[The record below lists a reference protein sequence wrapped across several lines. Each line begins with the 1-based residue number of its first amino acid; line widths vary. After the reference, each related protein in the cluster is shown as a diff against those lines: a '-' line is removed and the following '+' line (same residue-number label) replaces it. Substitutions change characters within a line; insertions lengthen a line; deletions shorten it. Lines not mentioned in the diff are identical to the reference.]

1 MDPKKALDTAQ
12 KLGASFSPR
21 TVVILLVV
29 VPLLLAACAFL
40 WKKRT
45 VMSKWL
51 GRPKLAAADSGAA
64 LPSVSGNQLRSTWK
78 RFLRTLPPTYR
89 RSILSFDHFVVF
101 GDAAA
106 GKSAVIDR
114 YSDFRRQAK
123 QFLGSHVF
131 DSHIDL
137 FIGSRSV
144 IMELAASVLLD
155 VGPKCQNALRRL
167 WRPLYRRCA
176 PTVVVVLNA
185 ERLARA
191 DYDLVDYAERLRGKI
206 NLLSDICKRPLDVR
220 VVLTHLDESPG
231 FEVFAELCAREKIP
245 LHIPVA
251 SGPDQ
256 PPMAAQIYAW
266 TERAHE
272 HLSRALVHG
281 DASQLRACVRF
292 VRASHMLPTPLGKFF
307 EVLFAPETFS
317 LAPRSGGV
325 YLASPQ
331 AAEPS
336 PLQGRPAGQRPPDP
350 RQRHRVLATALA
362 GLALAY
368 LNTAFFTQRNTRLTA
383 STALASYAP
392 VTREQE
398 RDRVLR
404 DAIQDFACETCGPIV
419 RLPDFYGDARVGVRE
434 HFSDRVRT
442 ELLIPNLRK
451 VARDGSVVAGALPN
465 RARRALFYLALVHGD
480 RSDSMRIRKDRKRL
494 QVWAEMT
501 ELPPALIEMYLEAT
515 ERAYTEEVA
524 FELPDQHNRFDM
536 APFWLSLLNDI
547 EKSMSDGEA
556 ISAEDLKALQL
567 RAADASQGLKRFDH
581 DDIVEEILAVVLNSD
596 TRDALANH
604 TRYKLQFEAFGSAR
618 KSVDLASGDEN
629 NESLGVMLQ
638 TIRASYVESPEVPL
652 VATLADRLTSLYEI
666 PAGGSATKP
675 QTVKIADRTFK
686 FDPARWA
693 LLVRNAQASALVS
706 GLLKR
711 EERDG
716 SVLIPEDAATAYSTL
731 RWNATNDGSAIF
743 VGRAEIAP
751 VYTRAGY
758 DGLVRAPV
766 QKLEHAMEVANT
778 PKAQKEQLS
787 EFVKRS
793 VRGYAIQYKR
803 QLRAYYDAF
812 ALNTPSAEALRV
824 AVSQMAVDESPYGA
838 FLHTV
843 HRQLDIDTTGELLVG
858 MQQELREYAG
868 LRQLFDHA
876 GAEAEIGKYRAILAQ
891 LLSDLGKPGDAA
903 GSDGDPPDLSR
914 ETLEHSLSQA
924 GRVALQSVRGDK
936 GSYAAM
942 IRQWHASL
950 GLQPVL
956 IEPFLAPIFELERI
970 GLRGTQSVLG
980 RAWEEQLAP
989 DIQQISRKF
998 PFDTHDYAEDVKPAE
1013 LDALFNPVSGKL
1025 FSFVRR
1031 YLDPLADPRAHGRY
1045 RLRDV
1050 FHDRVP
1056 LPERMLQTISA
1067 GEQLASQLYDAKGRA
1082 APLTL
1087 QIATVPFEHGTDPRY
1102 GLTLVY
1108 LSVGEASIHNF
1119 NQRPGLTTLRVDWS
1133 REQISQ
1139 VGIQLM
1145 NLDTQEK
1152 LYPEPLATPAS
1163 SWSVLHLLAAAKA
1176 TPVKKPENA
1185 LLYTWQVNHQP
1196 DSGRATPVRFIVL
1209 GNPFAPF
1216 TLGSPGSTVAF
1227 RGASR

>member
-1 MDPKKALDTAQ
+1 MDPKKALDTLQ

-21 TVVILLVV
+21 TIVIVLVL
-29 VPLLLAACAFL
+29 VPLALAALAFL
-40 WKKRT
+40 WKRRALVSKR
-45 VMSKWL
+45 L
-51 GRPKLAAADSGAA
+51 GRPKLAAADGSAPMPSAA
-64 LPSVSGNQLRSTWK
+64 GNQLRATWR
-78 RFLRTLPPTYR
+78 RFMKTLPPAYR
-89 RSILSFDHFVVF
+89 RSILSFDHFVVL

-106 GKSAVIDR
+106 GKSVVIDR

-131 DSHIDL
+131 DSYVD
-137 FIGSRSV
+137 FYIGSRSV

-155 VGPKCQNALRRL
+155 VGPKCQSALRRL
-167 WRPLYRRCA
+167 WRPLYSRCA

-185 ERLARA
+185 ERLRRP
-191 DYDLVDYAERLRGKI
+191 DYDLVDYAERLRGKV
-206 NLLSDICKRPLDVR
+206 NLLSSICKRPLDVR
-220 VVLTHLDESPG
+220 VVLTHVDTTPG
-231 FEVFAELCAREKIP
+231 FEVFAELCGHEKIP
-245 LHIPVA
+245 LYIPVA
-251 SGPDQ
+251 PGTDL
-256 PPMAAQIYAW
+256 PPMAAQISGW
-266 TERAHE
+266 LERAHA

-281 DASQLRACVRF
+281 GAGQLRACVTF
-292 VRASHMLPTPLGKFF
+292 LRAIDSLPTPLGKFF

-317 LAPRSGGV
+317 LTPRSGGV

-331 AAEPS
+331 AAEPT
-336 PLQGRPAGQRPPDP
+336 PLQGRPVGPKAPDP
-350 RQRHRVLATALA
+350 RQRHRWIATAVA
-362 GLALAY
+362 ALALAY
-368 LNTAFFTQRNTRLTA
+368 LNTAFFTQRGTRLTA
-383 STALASYAP
+383 SSALASYAP
-392 VTREQE
+392 VTREEE
-398 RDRVLR
+398 RDRELR
-404 DAIQDFACETCGPIV
+404 DAIQDFACDGCGAV
-419 RLPDFYGDARVGVRE
+419 ARLPDFYRGARAGLRE
-434 HFSDRVRT
+434 RFAERVRN

-451 VARDGSVVAGALPN
+451 TARDGSVVPGALVN
-465 RARRALFYLALVHGD
+465 RTRRALFYLALIHGD
-480 RSDSMRIRKDRKRL
+480 RGDSLRIRKDRKRL

-501 ELPPALIEMYLEAT
+501 ELSPALIEMYLDASQ
-515 ERAYTEEVA
+515 RAYTEEVA
-524 FELPDQHNRFDM
+524 FELPEQHNPLDM
-536 APFWLSLLNDI
+536 APYWLSFLNDVD
-547 EKSMSDGEA
+547 KSMSDGET
-556 ISAEDLKALQL
+556 ISADQLKGLQL
-567 RAADASQGLKRFDH
+567 RAADAVQALKRYEH
-581 DDIVEEILAVVLNSD
+581 DEIVEEILAIVLNGD
-596 TRDALANH
+596 THAALANH

-618 KSVDLASGDEN
+618 KNVALASGDEN

-652 VATLADRLTSLYEI
+652 VATLADRLSSLYEM
-666 PAGGSATKP
+666 PPGDSATKP
-675 QTVKIADRTFK
+675 QTVQIADKTFK

-693 LLVRNAQASALVS
+693 ILVRNAQASALIG

-716 SVLIPEDAATAYSTL
+716 SVLIPQDAAASYSTL

-743 VGRAEIAP
+743 VGRAEVAP
-751 VYTRAGY
+751 LYTRAAY
-758 DGLVRAPV
+758 EALVRLPV
-766 QKLEHAMEVANT
+766 QKLERVLELASV
-778 PKAQKEQLS
+778 PKAQKEQLN
-787 EFVKRS
+787 EFVKRN

-843 HRQLDIDTTGELLVG
+843 HRQLDLDSTGELLVG

-876 GAEAEIGKYRAILAQ
+876 GAEAEINKYRAILAQ
-891 LLSDLGKPGDAA
+891 LLADLGKPVDTAASDDASDAA
-903 GSDGDPPDLSR
+903 R
-914 ETLEHSLSQA
+914 ETLEGALSQA
-924 GRVALQSVRGDK
+924 GRAALQSVRGDK
-936 GSYAAM
+936 GSYAQM

-950 GLQPVL
+950 GLSPAL

-970 GLRGTQSVLG
+970 GLRDTQRLLS
-980 RAWEEQLAP
+980 RAWEEQLAR
-989 DIQQISRKF
+989 DVQSISHKF
-998 PFDTHDYAEDVKPAE
+998 PFDTHEYAEDVKPAE
-1013 LDALFNPVSGKL
+1013 LDALLNPVSGKL

-1031 YLDPLADPRAHGRY
+1031 YLAPLADARASGRY

-1050 FHDRVP
+1050 FHDRLA
-1056 LPERMLQTISA
+1056 LPERMLQTINA
-1067 GEQLASQLYDAKGRA
+1067 GELLAGQLYDVKGRA
-1082 APLTL
+1082 MPLKL

-1163 SWSVLHLLAAAKA
+1163 SWSVLHLLAVAKTA
-1176 TPVKKPENA
+1176 PVKKPDNA
-1185 LLYTWQVNHQP
+1185 QLYTWQVNHQP

-1216 TLGSPGSTVAF
+1216 ALGNSGPTLAWRGSAP
-1227 RGASR
+1227 